1 MSAARPP
8 ARRVIAWVCIAHV
21 VSLAGFS
28 TYPAL
33 LPGLQAEWGMGGA
46 EAGLLSGLFFAGYMI
61 AVPVL
66 ASLTDRIDARR
77 IYFVSTLAAAT
88 GSAGFGLFADGPAS
102 GAAFQLLVGVGIAGT
117 YMPGLRALTDN
128 TSGRAQSR
136 GIAFYTAIFGVGMA
150 GSVLLAGEIA
160 PLAGWRAAFLAA
172 AIGPPLAGAIVLL
185 VLPPRTAA
193 RTGAPARLLD
203 FRPVLR
209 NRAAMA
215 FALGYAVHC
224 WELFGTRSWLVAFL
238 ASAEGASGGAW
249 LLGPIAITAI
259 ANTISP
265 AASVLGNEL
274 AMRSGRARVIRAAM
288 TASGALTCL
297 LGFLVGLPWYALLLL
312 VVVHMAL
319 IMSDSSALTA
329 GLVEAA
335 DPATRGAAMALHS
348 TLGFGAG
355 FIAPL
360 AFGAAYDAA
369 AGAGDTL
376 AWGAAYV
383 TLGIGGL
390 LAPLVLRWRAD
401 S

>member
-1 MSAARPP
+1 M
-8 ARRVIAWVCIAHV
+8 CIAHV

-33 LPGLQAEWGMGGA
+33 LPGLQAEWRMSGA
-46 EAGLLSGLFFAGYMI
+46 EAGLISGLFFAGYMV

-66 ASLTDRIDARR
+66 TSLTDRIDARR
-77 IYFVSTLAAAT
+77 VYFASTLAAAA
-88 GSAGFGLFADGPAS
+88 GSVGFGLAAHGPVS
-102 GAAFQLLVGVGIAGT
+102 GGAFQLIAGAGIAGT

-128 TSGRAQSR
+128 TAGNAQSR

-150 GSVLLAGEIA
+150 GSVLMAGEIA
-160 PLAGWRAAFLAA
+160 ALAGWRWAFAA
-172 AIGPPLAGAIVLL
+172 AALGPPLAGVIVVS
-185 VLPPRTAA
+185 VLPRRVPKRAA
-193 RTGAPARLLD
+193 APAKLLD

-238 ASAEGASGGAW
+238 ASAEGGRAW
-249 LLGPIAITAI
+249 PLGPIAITAI

-265 AASVLGNEL
+265 LASVLGNEM

-288 TASGALTCL
+288 TASGLLTCA
-297 LGFLVGLPWYALLLL
+297 LGFLVGLPWYVLFLL
-312 VVVHMAL
+312 VTVHMIL

-329 GLVEAA
+329 GLVQAS
-335 DPATRGAAMALHS
+335 DPVTRGNAMALHS

-360 AFGAAYDAA
+360 AFGAAYDAT
-369 AGAGDTL
+369 AGGGPAI

-383 TLGIGGL
+383 TLGIGGV
-390 LAPLVLRWRAD
+390 LAPLFLRWGTRG
-401 S
+401 

>member
-1 MSAARPP
+1 MTVRQLP
-8 ARRVIAWVCIAHV
+8 AGRVIAWMCIAHV

-33 LPGLQAEWGMGGA
+33 LPSLQTEWAMSGA
-46 EAGLLSGLFFAGYMI
+46 EAGLLSGLFFAGYMV

-66 ASLTDRIDARR
+66 TSLTDRIDARR
-77 IYFVSTLAAAT
+77 VYFASTLAAAA
-88 GSAGFGLFADGPAS
+88 GSAGFALLAQGPAS
-102 GAAFQLLVGVGIAGT
+102 GGAFQLLVGTGVAGT

-128 TSGRAQSR
+128 TAGGAQTR

-160 PLAGWRAAFLAA
+160 AVAGWRAAFAA
-172 AIGPPLAGAIVLL
+172 AALGPLLAGAIV
-185 VLPPRTAA
+185 VIRLPPRTPE
-193 RTGAPARLLD
+193 RSTAPAKLLD

-238 ASAEGASGGAW
+238 ASAESAGGRAW
-249 LLGPIAITAI
+249 PLGPIAITAI

-265 AASVLGNEL
+265 LASILGNEL
-274 AMRSGRARVIRAAM
+274 AMRTGRAGVIRAAM
-288 TASGALTCL
+288 TASGLLTCG
-297 LGFLVGLPWYALLLL
+297 LGFLVGLPWYGLFLF
-312 VVVHMAL
+312 VVLHMIL
-319 IMSDSSALTA
+319 IMTDSSALTA
-329 GLVEAA
+329 GLVQAA
-335 DPATRGAAMALHS
+335 EPAIRGSAMALHS

-360 AFGAAYDAA
+360 AFGAALDAT
-369 AGAGDTL
+369 GGGGGPVG
-376 AWGAAYV
+376 WGAAYI
-383 TLGIGGL
+383 TLGVGGV
-390 LAPLVLRWRAD
+390 LAPLVLRWGPRA
-401 S
+401 

>member
-1 MSAARPP
+1 M
-8 ARRVIAWVCIAHV
+8 CIAHV

-33 LPGLQAEWGMGGA
+33 LPGLQSEWRMSGA
-46 EAGLLSGLFFAGYMI
+46 EAGLLSGLFFAGYMV

-66 ASLTDRIDARR
+66 TSLTDRIDARR
-77 IYFVSTLAAAT
+77 VYFVSTLAAAA
-88 GSAGFGLFADGPAS
+88 GSAGFALFAHGPAS
-102 GAAFQLLVGVGIAGT
+102 GGAFQLLVGAGIAGT

-128 TSGRAQSR
+128 TTGDAQSR

-150 GSVLLAGEIA
+150 GSVLMAGEIA
-160 PLAGWRAAFLAA
+160 ALAGWRAAFVAA
-172 AIGPPLAGAIVLL
+172 ALGPPLAGAIVVT
-185 VLPPRTAA
+185 VLPPRVPERAA
-193 RTGAPARLLD
+193 APAKLLD

-215 FALGYAVHC
+215 FALGYVVHC

-238 ASAEGASGGAW
+238 ASAEGALGRAW
-249 LLGPIAITAI
+249 PLGPIAITAI

-265 AASVLGNEL
+265 VASILGNEL

-288 TASGALTCL
+288 TASGLLTCA
-297 LGFLVGLPWYALLLL
+297 LGFLVGLPWYVLFLL
-312 VVVHMAL
+312 VVAHMVL
-319 IMSDSSALTA
+319 VMSDSSALTA
-329 GLVEAA
+329 GLVQAS
-335 DPATRGAAMALHS
+335 DPATRGNAMALHS

-369 AGAGDTL
+369 AGGGSAA
-376 AWGAAYV
+376 AWGAAYI
-383 TLGIGGL
+383 TLGIGGV
-390 LAPLVLRWRAD
+390 LAPLLLRWGPRG
-401 S
+401 